1 VADPIVEQLRALR
14 CPEGSSAQ
22 IDLDTQLPVCVKP
35 DGSVVQPIQ
44 AEKPASRLTGPKIMA
59 WSIGLSAAFVMA
71 AIYVSTSRRRGY

>member
-1 VADPIVEQLRALR
+1 MADPIVEQLRALR

-44 AEKPASRLTGPKIMA
+44 AEKPASGLTGQKIMA
-59 WSIGLSAAFVMA
+59 WSIGLSAVFMMA
-71 AIYVSTSRRRGY
+71 SIYVSTSGRRRY